1 MSIPI
6 AIIGSLYSMHKKS
19 EKFLVEEEGE
29 IYTKRTTEVTW
40 FAIINIFINIMI
52 TLYAVNL
59 ACQCIHKDKMK
70 YPFMHLFSAIFF
82 SMMYIMYYFLFSKKR

>member
-19 EKFLVEEEGE
+19 EKFIIEEEGE
-29 IYTKRTTEVTW
+29 IYTKRRTNATLFDIV
-40 FAIINIFINIMI
+40 NIFVNVMI

-59 ACQCIHKDKMK
+59 ACQCVSKNKMK
-70 YPFMHLFSAIFF
+70 YPFMHFFSAVFF